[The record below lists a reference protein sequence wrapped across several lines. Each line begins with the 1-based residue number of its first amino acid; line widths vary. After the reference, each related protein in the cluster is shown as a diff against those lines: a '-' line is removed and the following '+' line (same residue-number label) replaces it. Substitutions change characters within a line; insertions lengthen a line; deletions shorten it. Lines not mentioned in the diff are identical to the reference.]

1 MKGDVV
7 LVMLANY
14 PGLFNASPEDLD
26 SIFPIGTILAIRE
39 PTYVRE
45 VMSNSPNPYV
55 RVESP
60 SDIFLMDS
68 SGSFPQIPMWGSARP
83 GAPTHLDSGE
93 KWKALGAKEFK
104 NGRWLPA
111 AICYSNCIKYGYD
124 IDVSILNKAE
134 VYLRLGWFHG
144 AFHNAKVAV
153 DSGTLNDDL
162 VKKAVVRMIK
172 AHYGLGRYSAALEA
186 AKTFPKD
193 LNVKELSERAKERL
207 KEQATGEYDWCRL
220 FDELQNNLKGYR
232 PDVADFIG
240 PVEVK
245 IPKGAKGVRGVF
257 VTRDVKA
264 GELLVR
270 QHDLSLKPKFKYV
283 FTRVDVLQT
292 SVLRL
297 Q

>member
-1 MKGDVV
+1 MSEWNPHPISSSWIQAVHFLKFQCGV
-7 LVMLANY
+7 
-14 PGLFNASPEDLD
+14 PLD
-26 SIFPIGTILAIRE
+26 RELRHTWILERSGRHLE
-39 PTYVRE
+39 LR
-45 VMSNSPNPYV
+45 
-55 RVESP
+55 
-60 SDIFLMDS
+60 S
-68 SGSFPQIPMWGSARP
+68 SRTDDGF
-83 GAPTHLDSGE
+83 
-93 KWKALGAKEFK
+93 
-104 NGRWLPA
+104 PA

-220 FDELQNNLKGYR
+220 FR
-232 PDVADFIG
+232 
-240 PVEVK
+240 
-245 IPKGAKGVRGVF
+245 
-257 VTRDVKA
+257 
-264 GELLVR
+264 
-270 QHDLSLKPKFKYV
+270 
-283 FTRVDVLQT
+283 
-292 SVLRL
+292 
-297 Q
+297 